1 LSALIRPSLPVRHWT
16 VRRNAGRR
24 SSAWRA
30 APGPA
35 LAGNHHV
42 AHTQL
47 VQGIV
52 DAFLPVAAVGGDGSR
67 FAYLNIR
74 HHGQFAYVDGKLP
87 DGTTLPLFRLR
98 SAQPTAGASRSTSPA
113 ATATKTPF

>member
-1 LSALIRPSLPVRHWT
+1 MRPSLPVRHWT

-35 LAGNHHV
+35 LAGKHHV

-67 FAYLNIR
+67 FAS
-74 HHGQFAYVDGKLP
+74 GATDDSFDG
-87 DGTTLPLFRLR
+87 RA
-98 SAQPTAGASRSTSPA
+98 SCGASAGLPCPVPPDRRGLGL
-113 ATATKTPF
+113 